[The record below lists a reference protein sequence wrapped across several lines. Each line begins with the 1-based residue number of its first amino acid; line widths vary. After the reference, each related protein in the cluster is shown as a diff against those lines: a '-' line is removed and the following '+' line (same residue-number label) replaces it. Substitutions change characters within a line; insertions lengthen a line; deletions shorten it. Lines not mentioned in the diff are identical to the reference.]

1 MSKPNRYT
9 NELTKLTLDSM
20 CNGDPNK
27 EFEKYVQTAV
37 NELRSGQKATITIT
51 VSVFR
56 PESTTQLGLSADV
69 KLALPKKSVAS
80 MVIIGADNEVFTDK
94 PSVESAEGMFDQE
107 PVRTIETVSEKP
119 TQGIQAV
126 NDKPRAVLSIAGKQ
140 DIDQETGK
148 IIEGGKEN
156 VL

>member
-1 MSKPNRYT
+1 
-9 NELTKLTLDSM
+9 M

-27 EFEKYVQTAV
+27 EFEKHVQTAV

-126 NDKPRAVLSIAGKQ
+126 NDRPRAVLSIARKP
-140 DIDQETGK
+140 DIDQETGE